1 VIPYPLHHIKGYCEA
16 IIILEESDDRVETAQ
31 EILAV
36 VERLIAED
44 EA

>member
-1 VIPYPLHHIKGYCEA
+1 MIPYPLHYIKGYCEA
-16 IIILEESDDRVETAQ
+16 IIILAESADSVKTAR